1 MEHLKNRYLE
11 SIYLFLVLKD
21 EGINT
26 QTSSHLPYPHLLI
39 FIVILLL

>member
-1 MEHLKNRYLE
+1 MEHFKNRYLE

-26 QTSSHLPYPHLLI
+26 QTSSHLPYPYLLI